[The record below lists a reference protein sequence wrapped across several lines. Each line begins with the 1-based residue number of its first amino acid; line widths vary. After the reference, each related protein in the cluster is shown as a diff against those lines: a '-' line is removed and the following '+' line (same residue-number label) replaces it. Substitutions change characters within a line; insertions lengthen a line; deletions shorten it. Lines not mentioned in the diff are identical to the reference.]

1 MKKLIKPLAII
12 ISAITMTVPAY
23 AITSHSFNSTAYT
36 ADNKMLSTNEKISYI
51 TLSNNVYGIF
61 TTDDCVYIEYH
72 NVGSNC
78 SYIYRC
84 SNDLKERTLI
94 AAIPGLAYSLCYY
107 DNSIYYIN
115 PVKEDYSINEIC
127 SLNIDTKTITKHIT
141 YNGEIELY
149 GICNGYI
156 YFTARTPYPL
166 SIKIYKQNINNSQD
180 KKLMYYSSKN
190 YISDYAIGENKL
202 YISNFKTIDVIDLKT
217 RKIINSYDNSYEL
230 LGEYKGRLYLYNKG
244 YIYKALE
251 NNLVEP
257 VSDKT
262 EFLSDNLYPTLMT
275 NNKIQFTSYNYD
287 ISTYYIYEYDI
298 DTNKWKLLESY
309 IY

>member
-1 MKKLIKPLAII
+1 
-12 ISAITMTVPAY
+12 
-23 AITSHSFNSTAYT
+23 
-36 ADNKMLSTNEKISYI
+36 
-51 TLSNNVYGIF
+51 
-61 TTDDCVYIEYH
+61 
-72 NVGSNC
+72 
-78 SYIYRC
+78 
-84 SNDLKERTLI
+84 
-94 AAIPGLAYSLCYY
+94 
-107 DNSIYYIN
+107 
-115 PVKEDYSINEIC
+115 
-127 SLNIDTKTITKHIT
+127 
-141 YNGEIELY
+141 
-149 GICNGYI
+149 
-156 YFTARTPYPL
+156 
-166 SIKIYKQNINNSQD
+166 
-180 KKLMYYSSKN
+180 MYYSSKN